1 MSDHDEV
8 LDKLYWLARE
18 ARPEATQ
25 HDVNQAVATIRHA
38 LEQRDMERSLPP
50 EAACPNIEVLEN
62 GEHVCALEQ
71 RRVPENESL
80 ESVANRVC
88 RDIPDDCEISLC
100 MEWGAGFVTLTKA
113 GRYVN
118 LPDAAEKSLVEQIND
133 ALAAARNP
141 EQEDKD
147 DE

>member
-1 MSDHDEV
+1 MSDHDEA
-8 LDKLYWLARE
+8 LAALERIE
-18 ARPEATQ
+18 KALSIDLHNRVRGYRKELQ
-25 HDVNQAVATIRHA
+25 TIRH
-38 LEQRDMERSLPP
+38 
-50 EAACPNIEVLEN
+50 
-62 GEHVCALEQ
+62 ALEQ